1 MNKRLKQNI
10 NPSNPN
16 YNRINEQKQ
25 VFDLRVGVAMLFCLV
40 LLSYFY
46 MLKINIIKRTNKKIV
61 IMVSTFNC

>member
-16 YNRINEQKQ
+16 YNKINEQKQ

-46 MLKINIIKRTNKKIV
+46 MLKININKRTNKKIV